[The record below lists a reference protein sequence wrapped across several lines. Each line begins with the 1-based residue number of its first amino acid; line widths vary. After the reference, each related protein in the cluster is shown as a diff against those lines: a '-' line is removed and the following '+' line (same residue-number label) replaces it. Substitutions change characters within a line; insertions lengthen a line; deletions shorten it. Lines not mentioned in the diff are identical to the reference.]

1 MWFALPLLLCMFFF
15 LISALAETNRLPFD
29 LPEGEGELIAGY
41 HTEYSA
47 MKFAM
52 FMIGEYAH
60 IVTAAALITV
70 FFLGG
75 WDIPFWQGDNVRV
88 LQDGTVIG
96 DPTWWKTLL
105 TFTAFSLK
113 SFLIVVLFIWIR
125 WTLPRFR
132 YDQLMDLGW
141 KFLIEAV
148 TVYILVI
155 ALAILVLEAVGVPMG
170 LGYAGILFGLNVVL
184 AILLFFV
191 LDRGVVIQGAGY
203 RARLEQ
209 RERLEST
216 RRARREPAEV
226 G

>member
-1 MWFALPLLLCMFFF
+1 
-15 LISALAETNRLPFD
+15 
-29 LPEGEGELIAGY
+29 
-41 HTEYSA
+41 